1 MQEGQVR
8 AHQARAQQQ
17 RGFRCSASS
26 ESIPQPASVGEL
38 GTRAHGLLA
47 AGLARAARRWKR
59 SLRSANGNAIVV
71 TVLRSPLALN
81 EGPPGWAFSHP
92 RGRLL
97 RRLARTSPGCRP
109 QTYAVWRSIAGPL
122 RIVGSRPCSSASRL
136 SRLQTAQVADDVCGV
151 AAEVTRLTGGP
162 AVVAQQVVVAQPRRA
177 ALRRSRREG
186 CVNANVCR
194 PPLCQRRAGRAQR
207 MPAAASSRGRG
218 VAERSE

>member
-1 MQEGQVR
+1 MQESQVR

-97 RRLARTSPGCRP
+97 GRLATHKPLPPAKFGARLPGHCGC
-109 QTYAVWRSIAGPL
+109 VGPARARAHPHL
-122 RIVGSRPCSSASRL
+122 GL
-136 SRLQTAQVADDVCGV
+136 SLLQIADDVCGV

>member
-1 MQEGQVR
+1 MQESQVR
-8 AHQARAQQQ
+8 AHQARAKQA
-17 RGFRCSASS
+17 RGFRRSVPS

-97 RRLARTSPGCRP
+97 GRLATHKPLPPAILAQFGARLPGHCGC
-109 QTYAVWRSIAGPL
+109 VGPARARAHPHL
-122 RIVGSRPCSSASRL
+122 GL
-136 SRLQTAQVADDVCGV
+136 SRLQTLRTMF
-151 AAEVTRLTGGP
+151 AELL
-162 AVVAQQVVVAQPRRA
+162 PR
-177 ALRRSRREG
+177 
-186 CVNANVCR
+186 
-194 PPLCQRRAGRAQR
+194 
-207 MPAAASSRGRG
+207 
-218 VAERSE
+218 

>member
-1 MQEGQVR
+1 MS

-97 RRLARTSPGCRP
+97 GRLATHKPLPPAKFGARLPGHCGC
-109 QTYAVWRSIAGPL
+109 VGPARARAHPHL
-122 RIVGSRPCSSASRL
+122 GL
-136 SRLQTAQVADDVCGV
+136 SRLQTLRTMF
-151 AAEVTRLTGGP
+151 AELL
-162 AVVAQQVVVAQPRRA
+162 PR
-177 ALRRSRREG
+177 
-186 CVNANVCR
+186 
-194 PPLCQRRAGRAQR
+194 
-207 MPAAASSRGRG
+207 
-218 VAERSE
+218 

>member
-1 MQEGQVR
+1 MRAGAPPHAAALAEDRRRAARASEGASAAQRAGRELRPTEGGRASGSRVRQAKGLLRRAHMQEGQVR

-81 EGPPGWAFSHP
+81 EGAPGWAFSHP

-97 RRLARTSPGCRP
+97 GRLATHKPLPPATC
-109 QTYAVWRSIAGPL
+109 AVWSSIAGPL
-122 RIVGSRPCSSASRL
+122 RLRRSGSRPCSSAPRPVSSPNLR
-136 SRLQTAQVADDVCGV
+136 TMF
-151 AAEVTRLTGGP
+151 AELL
-162 AVVAQQVVVAQPRRA
+162 PR
-177 ALRRSRREG
+177 
-186 CVNANVCR
+186 
-194 PPLCQRRAGRAQR
+194 
-207 MPAAASSRGRG
+207 
-218 VAERSE
+218 